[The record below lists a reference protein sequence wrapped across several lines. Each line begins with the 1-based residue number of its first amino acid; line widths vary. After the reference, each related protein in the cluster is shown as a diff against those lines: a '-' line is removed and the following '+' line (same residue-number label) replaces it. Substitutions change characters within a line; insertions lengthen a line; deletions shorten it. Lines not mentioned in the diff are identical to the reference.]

1 MLDSAALT
9 LCAFSEANTEP
20 DDGVA
25 AVCKVILNRAARHY
39 QSDGTIQGA
48 IFHPAAFSWT
58 QYEMV
63 VGHYTKVAYTS
74 IEILARA
81 EKLLAEARMYNKAW
95 MRCSD
100 ISGHV
105 VDGTYM
111 GPDYSKITSDTVLY
125 VNLAIS
131 HPVWALPEK
140 LVANIGRHSFY
151 RN

>member
-1 MLDSAALT
+1 MLDSEALT
-9 LCAFSEANTEP
+9 LCVFQEANLEP

-25 AVCKVILNRAARHY
+25 AVARVVLNRAALHY
-39 QSDGTIQGA
+39 QSNGTIQSA

-58 QYEMV
+58 QFEMLD
-63 VGHYTKVAYTS
+63 GHYEKVAFTSADIADRAANLLRSCRAYT
-74 IEILARA
+74 
-81 EKLLAEARMYNKAW
+81 KAW